1 MQTYISPF
9 DVKDNIIMFG
19 KAYAF
24 WAMRD
29 SVGTIHALYML
40 WVAIN
45 MIKHSDKAQREHA
58 EYRYQQL

>member
-1 MQTYISPF
+1 MFDYISPF
-9 DVKDNIIMFG
+9 EVKDNITRFG

-24 WAMRD
+24 WSMRD
-29 SVGTIHALYML
+29 SVGTIKALYLL

-45 MIKHSDKAQREHA
+45 MIKHADNAQREHA

>member
-1 MQTYISPF
+1 MLTYISPF
-9 DVKDNIIMFG
+9 DVKDNILNFG

-29 SVGTIHALYML
+29 SVGTMHALYLL
-40 WVAIN
+40 WVATN